1 MKDKKGS
8 TNHLNFNESLKT
20 KNKIM
25 KTETISIRIS
35 AELKQKLEKISEE
48 TGLTNSQ
55 IIRPL
60 IEEKAIEPET
70 ISLGEG
76 RFYNT
81 ISDHELTNSLEFLEL
96 IFWLFDKK
104 REPRTDENNIFYRQ
118 QIKTIDR
125 IMQSE
130 LFFQDFLSE
139 LVKVKR
145 VLELIL
151 NDRSIYKFNFPDED
165 GFDYEVLS
173 ANIHMIRFNSENDQ
187 LIPFGSSLGLR

>member
-145 VLELIL
+145 ELELIL

-165 GFDYEVLS
+165 GFDYEELCK
-173 ANIHMIRFNSENDQ
+173 NIHMIRFNSENDQ
-187 LIPFGSSLGLR
+187 LIPF

>member
-81 ISDHELTNSLEFLEL
+81 ISDYELINSLEFLEL

-104 REPRTDENNIFYRQ
+104 REPRTDEHDVFYKQ

-145 VLELIL
+145 ELELIL

-187 LIPFGSSLGLR
+187 LIPF

>member
-1 MKDKKGS
+1 MKDKRGS
-8 TNHLNFNESLKT
+8 TNHLNFNESLNP

-35 AELKQKLEKISEE
+35 TELKQKLERISTE

-60 IEEKAIEPET
+60 IEEKAIEPE
-70 ISLGEG
+70 IIDLGEG

-104 REPRTDENNIFYRQ
+104 REPRRDEHDVFYKQ
-118 QIKTIDR
+118 QVNTIDR

-145 VLELIL
+145 ELELIL
-151 NDRSIYKFNFPDED
+151 NDKSIYKFNFPGED

-173 ANIHMIRFNSENDQ
+173 MNIHMIRFNSENDQ
-187 LIPFGSSLGLR
+187 LIPF